1 MTTGKTT
8 RGKKK
13 TGTKGFALLPAKL
26 AAGVAAG
33 AKRKLDEL
41 AAPMQG
47 LGGGGGC
54 GGTLTGTAMALN
66 DLFKHVVVDGGAD
79 KPMPGADTAAFKN
92 ALADRVAHIKALAAT
107 RGCRISL
114 KGSSDVGTPS

>member
-1 MTTGKTT
+1 MPYAHHGPPCPS
-8 RGKKK
+8 
-13 TGTKGFALLPAKL
+13 LLPPSPPR
-26 AAGVAAG
+26 V
-33 AKRKLDEL
+33 
-41 AAPMQG
+41 Q
-47 LGGGGGC
+47 
-54 GGTLTGTAMALN
+54 
-66 DLFKHVVVDGGAD
+66 FKHVVVDGGAD